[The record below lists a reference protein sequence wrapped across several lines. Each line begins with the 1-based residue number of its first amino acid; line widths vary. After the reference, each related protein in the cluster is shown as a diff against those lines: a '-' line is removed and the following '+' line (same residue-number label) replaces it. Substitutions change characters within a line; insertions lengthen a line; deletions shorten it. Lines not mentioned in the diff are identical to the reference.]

1 MSVEFIGYVSHQESS
16 EIHLP
21 QGPAVNPAYIAA
33 VAQAH
38 EYGGFDRV
46 LIAHSSASPDG
57 FQIASFVSQQ
67 TKRLGILLAHRPGF
81 VAPTLAAR
89 QLATLDHFSGGRAAV
104 HIISG
109 GDDAEQQRDR

>member
-21 QGPAVNPAYIAA
+21 SGPALNPAYIAA

-57 FQIASFVSQQ
+57 FQIASFVAQQ

-89 QLATLDHFSGGRAAV
+89 QLATLDPRHDWPVPPS
-104 HIISG
+104 
-109 GDDAEQQRDR
+109 